1 MARSGQ
7 GQSAQNHGAQ
17 NQGTQNHG
25 SPNHGSANKSGQGK
39 SAQRKTSNRKPN
51 QPKAQQRRF
60 RDTDDAGIIPVL
72 ARAVREVE
80 SSAERGKVG
89 PTNRT
94 KFQVIAL
101 LMRDERARAKADSTV
116 TDAERLEVLKR
127 LDGVATILAK
137 TAARDTSL
145 IQLLAEETAVTDA
158 ARTMRRDL
166 LIAAGAELTPDE
178 LLIVKEAELVTPV
191 AERQVVPQSVI
202 ARQLSNPF
210 LAPDFSQPAKITPV
224 THRLA
229 NWELLEPLFR
239 AFEYGSG
246 GQVASMALPEPT
258 AADLRVPPGLELF
271 HHQAEFIASA
281 RVGHRSYL
289 LADEPGLGK
298 TAQALLAAQ
307 VSSSYPLLVVVPNV
321 VKMNWA
327 REVELWTPKRSATV
341 IHGSGGDLDAFADVV
356 IVNYDVLE
364 RHMGWLGTLG
374 FKGMV
379 VDEAHF
385 IKNRESQRS
394 KNVLAL
400 AKSIRARTPRALM
413 IALTGTPL
421 INTIEDFRAIWQFLD
436 WIDGE
441 KPTAKLMHDLELN
454 GLTPAEF
461 GFFAE
466 ARQTV
471 IDMGIVRRKKIDV
484 AADLPAKRIA
494 DLPVELDDD
503 LGRSIQQA
511 ERELGLRLL
520 ARYRAL
526 LSARSENGDIPRP
539 ELVRMVARAE
549 LEESKVAKTGDNVF
563 TMVRKIGQAKAV
575 LAADYTAQL
584 ARSVGKVV
592 FFAKH
597 IDVMDVAED
606 TLAKRGLNTVSI
618 RGDQTAAFRQ
628 KQVDAFN
635 NDPSVSVVVASLT
648 AAGVGLNL
656 QAASN
661 VVLAE
666 LSWTSAEQTQAIDR
680 VHRIGQAEPVTAWRI
695 IAAQTIDAKIAELI
709 DSKAGLAARAL
720 DGDDSDLGADSSVQ
734 LDALV
739 ALLED
744 AINAAG

>member
-7 GQSAQNHGAQ
+7 GQSAHKSVNSGNSTSGNSAQ
-17 NQGTQNHG
+17 RRSSNR
-25 SPNHGSANKSGQGK
+25 K
-39 SAQRKTSNRKPN
+39 SAQQKTP
-51 QPKAQQRRF
+51 QRRS
-60 RDTDDAGIIPVL
+60 RGTDDVGVIPVL

-80 SSAERGKVG
+80 GAAERGKVG
-89 PTNRT
+89 PSNRT

-101 LMRDERARAKADSTV
+101 LMREERARAKADREV
-116 TDAERLEVLKR
+116 TDAERTEVLKR

-158 ARTMRRDL
+158 ARTLRRDM
-166 LIAAGAELTPDE
+166 LIAAGTELSPDE
-178 LLIVKEAELVTPV
+178 LIIVKEPDPIQAV
-191 AERQVVPQSVI
+191 AERQVMPQSVI

-210 LAPDFSQPAKITPV
+210 LAPDFSQTVKLTPA

-246 GQVASMALPEPT
+246 GQVASMDLPEPT
-258 AADLRVPPGLELF
+258 AADRRVPEGLELF
-271 HHQAEFIASA
+271 HHQTEFIASA
-281 RVGHRSYL
+281 REGHRSYL

-327 REVELWTPKRSATV
+327 REVELWTPQRSATV
-341 IHGSGGDLDAFADVV
+341 IHGSGENLDAFADVV
-356 IVNYDVLE
+356 IVNYDVLD

-400 AKSIRARTPRALM
+400 AKSIRARSPRALM

-421 INTIEDFRAIWQFLD
+421 INTIEDFRAIWQFLG

-441 KPTAKLMHDLELN
+441 KPTARLMQELEDN
-454 GLTPAEF
+454 GLTPADF

-503 LGRSIQQA
+503 LGRSIRQA

-526 LSARSENGDIPRP
+526 LKARTAAPSSERTADIPNP

-549 LEESKVAKTGDNVF
+549 LEESKAAKTGENVF

-597 IDVMDVAED
+597 IDVMDVAEQ
-606 TLAKRGLNTVSI
+606 TLAKRGLRTVSI

-635 NDPSVSVVVASLT
+635 NDPEVSVVVASLT
-648 AAGVGLNL
+648 AAGVGINL

-695 IAAQTIDAKIAELI
+695 IASQTIDAKIAELI

-720 DGDDSDLGADSSVQ
+720 DGDDSEVAGETSVQ

-739 ALLED
+739 ALLQD
-744 AINAAG
+744 AIEAADPA

>member
-7 GQSAQNHGAQ
+7 GQSARNKAAQ
-17 NQGTQNHG
+17 NRASTASSTQRA
-25 SPNHGSANKSGQGK
+25 SS
-39 SAQRKTSNRKPN
+39 TRKPT
-51 QPKAQQRRF
+51 QQRRA
-60 RDTDDAGIIPVL
+60 RGADDSGVIPVL

-80 SSAERGKVG
+80 GAAERGKVG
-89 PTNRT
+89 PSNRT

-101 LMRDERARAKADSTV
+101 LMREERARAKADRDV
-116 TDAERLEVLKR
+116 TDAERTELLKR

-145 IQLLAEETAVTDA
+145 IALLAEETAVTDA
-158 ARTMRRDL
+158 ARTLRRDML
-166 LIAAGAELTPDE
+166 LAAGAELTPDE
-178 LLIVKEAELVTPV
+178 LIIVREPDPV
-191 AERQVVPQSVI
+191 APAAERQVVPQSVI

-210 LAPDFSQPAKITPV
+210 LAPDFSQSAKVKPAS
-224 THRLA
+224 HRLA

-246 GQVASMALPEPT
+246 GQVASMELPDPT
-258 AADLRVPPGLELF
+258 AVDRRVPEGLALF
-271 HHQAEFIASA
+271 PHQAQFVASA
-281 RVGHRSYL
+281 RAGHRSYL

-327 REVELWTPKRSATV
+327 REVELWTPQRSATV
-341 IHGSGGDLDAFADVV
+341 IHGSGEDLDAFADVV

-400 AKSIRARTPRALM
+400 AKRIRGRSPRALM

-421 INTIEDFRAIWQFLD
+421 INTIEDFRAIWQFLG

-441 KPTAKLMHDLELN
+441 KPTAQLMERLEGN
-454 GLTPAEF
+454 GLTPADF

-471 IDMGIVRRKKIDV
+471 IDLGIVRRKKIDV

-503 LGRSIQQA
+503 LGRSIRQA
-511 ERELGLRLL
+511 EEELARRLL
-520 ARYRAL
+520 SRYSAL
-526 LSARSENGDIPRP
+526 LAARTESADIPHP
-539 ELVRMVARAE
+539 ELVRMVAKAE
-549 LEESKVAKTGDNVF
+549 LEESKAAKTGENVF

-597 IDVMDVAED
+597 IDVMDVAEQ
-606 TLAKRGLNTVSI
+606 TLAKRGLRTVSI

-628 KQVDAFN
+628 RQVDAFN
-635 NDPSVSVVVASLT
+635 NDPEVSVVVASLT
-648 AAGVGLNL
+648 AAGVGINL

-695 IAAQTIDAKIAELI
+695 IASQTIDAKIAELI

-720 DGDDSDLGADSSVQ
+720 DGDDSDILGESSVQ

-739 ALLED
+739 ALLDD
-744 AINAAG
+744 AIVNAGR